1 MRSEQMKELLRSV
14 QVVEKSATENDIED
28 PIPLEVPNV
37 VIDKRQIR
45 KSKPL
50 LHEAAFIKVC
60 FPHLDT
66 NHFAEAQPS
75 QLDGV
80 ATLKTAQV
88 CTAKPFVASGVK
100 YAETSFRAQDPRA
113 TGMLPG
119 LVSVPSAR
127 TMLWAV
133 KCIWFAPPSNLRP
146 TYLNRSA
153 GVEPRRRRSRLGA
166 NQYFYH

>member
-1 MRSEQMKELLRSV
+1 
-14 QVVEKSATENDIED
+14 
-28 PIPLEVPNV
+28 
-37 VIDKRQIR
+37 
-45 KSKPL
+45 
-50 LHEAAFIKVC
+50 
-60 FPHLDT
+60 
-66 NHFAEAQPS
+66 
-75 QLDGV
+75 
-80 ATLKTAQV
+80 
-88 CTAKPFVASGVK
+88 
-100 YAETSFRAQDPRA
+100 
-113 TGMLPG
+113 MLPG

>member
-1 MRSEQMKELLRSV
+1 MKELLRSV

-28 PIPLEVPNV
+28 PILLEVPNV
-37 VIDKRQIR
+37 FMDKGQIR

-100 YAETSFRAQDPRA
+100 YAETSFRGRDPRVVGYGDAAWLGLCTIGKNNVVGSKMHKVRA
-113 TGMLPG
+113 T
-119 LVSVPSAR
+119 V
-127 TMLWAV
+127 
-133 KCIWFAPPSNLRP
+133 
-146 TYLNRSA
+146 
-153 GVEPRRRRSRLGA
+153 
-166 NQYFYH
+166 

>member
-1 MRSEQMKELLRSV
+1 MGGDFGQDGTFQAIVSRGGFDKEGSARLRSEQMKELLRSI

-60 FPHLDT
+60 FPHLDAH
-66 NHFAEAQPS
+66 HFAEAQPS

-80 ATLKTAQV
+80 ATFKTAQV

-100 YAETSFRAQDPRA
+100 YAETSFRAQDPRVVGYGDAAWLGFRTIGKNNVMGSKMHMVRA
-113 TGMLPG
+113 T
-119 LVSVPSAR
+119 V
-127 TMLWAV
+127 
-133 KCIWFAPPSNLRP
+133 
-146 TYLNRSA
+146 
-153 GVEPRRRRSRLGA
+153 
-166 NQYFYH
+166 